1 MDLIPSEMFRGHLD
15 TIILLS
21 LVNDDKH
28 TNQIREE
35 IEERS
40 DGKFELKQGTFYSC
54 LQRIVKQGYV
64 TEYRATSADGV
75 RRKFLQLTEKG
86 KNYID
91 DNKDKW
97 EVSRS
102 VVNVLLET
110 PEKLKEKQNNAKPTP
125 VSAAKTES
133 AQEPFDID
141 KALKDFLSSDDVKT
155 TKNDSKVQS
164 DSFKSAQ
171 TDLTEKNSLDVKDV
185 VVGVV
190 GEKPFVKESPISEN
204 VTIIDF
210 SDIAEKSS
218 DKKTTDFK
226 DVDSFNEPK
235 QVEFSK
241 PTYEKSSKSE
251 KSLNDFPTTDI
262 AKSPEEYDLL
272 TLVGIDDSQSKSVN
286 VHDKSYVE
294 KARSQDNLDTQIAP
308 QKAQLSAEDNKESDK
323 ATPITT
329 DNNERQ
335 TSNTNGKHSFELQ
348 AAQQNFFGEVSDNS
362 QIASQKQRESSPIA
376 TQKIEDDDFYNG
388 QSPIKHDYKDVLGR
402 IFQTHKSVE
411 ESDPREIVYVQGTN
425 INDYFNNVNE
435 TPQPDNRFNA
445 HYDNTD
451 KTDTFDRRNNNFDK
465 NNNSRQDIRKQ
476 QANVNKEDNNY
487 ATPEVPIAKTDGY
500 DFSDIQSLAKVE
512 GFKVSIASAS
522 TKRKVNSIL
531 INKLTLIS
539 SLIFYALCLIEILL
553 LAYFTAPQA
562 GLTSKPFIIFGSV
575 LALFP
580 LTMLVIYFIDP
591 KRKVASIATMKS
603 VIELCIVIMLNLILI
618 AIVFSILS
626 EVDFSSTADLLK
638 YILYP
643 VIVILNVP
651 VYFIIKYLNLENQK
665 FYK

>member
-64 TEYRATSADGV
+64 TEYRATSTDGV

-110 PEKLKEKQNNAKPTP
+110 PEKLKEKQNNAKPTA
-125 VSAAKTES
+125 VSDVKTES

-155 TKNDSKVQS
+155 TKSDNKVQ
-164 DSFKSAQ
+164 KEPLKTAQ
-171 TDLTEKNSLDVKDV
+171 NDLNENEKNSFDVNKVADKV
-185 VVGVV
+185 TE
-190 GEKPFVKESPISEN
+190 EKPFVKEGPISEN

-210 SDIAEKSS
+210 SDIAEKSF
-218 DKKTTDFK
+218 DNKTTD
-226 DVDSFNEPK
+226 SINQPK
-235 QVEFSK
+235 QVEFSNL
-241 PTYEKSSKSE
+241 PYEKPSKSE
-251 KSLNDFPTTDI
+251 KQLKDFPTTDI

-272 TLVGIDDSQSKSVN
+272 TLVGIDESKSKSVN
-286 VHDKSYVE
+286 VLDEPFIE
-294 KARSQDNLDTQIAP
+294 KVHAQSDLDTHNES
-308 QKAQLSAEDNKESDK
+308 QKVQFAAEDNKESVK
-323 ATPITT
+323 STPITPSNT
-329 DNNERQ
+329 ERQ
-335 TSNTNGKHSFELQ
+335 TANPNNKQQLESQ
-348 AAQQNFFGEVSDNS
+348 AVQQNFFADVNNNTQS
-362 QIASQKQRESSPIA
+362 APQKTFENSPIVS
-376 TQKIEDDDFYNG
+376 QKIEEEDDFYSG
-388 QSPIKHDYKDVLGR
+388 QTPIKHDYKEVLGR
-402 IFQTHKSVE
+402 IFPKHKSPE
-411 ESDPREIVYVQGTN
+411 ESESREMVYVQGTD

-435 TPQPDNRFNA
+435 APKTDNRFNLP
-445 HYDNTD
+445 YDNTD
-451 KTDTFDRRNNNFDK
+451 KTDNLDRRNNNFDK
-465 NNNSRQDIRKQ
+465 NNNSRQDTRQQ
-476 QANVNKEDNNY
+476 QANVYKEDNNY
-487 ATPEVPIAKTDGY
+487 STPEVPIAKTDGY

-539 SLIFYALCLIEILL
+539 SLTFYAFCLIEIFL
-553 LAYFTAPQA
+553 LAHFTAQQA
-562 GLTSKPFIIFGSV
+562 GLTTKPFIIFAIV
-575 LALFP
+575 LAIFP
-580 LTMLVIYFIDP
+580 ITMLVIYFIDP

-603 VIELCIVIMLNLILI
+603 VIELCIVIMLNLVLI
-618 AIVFSILS
+618 TIVFSILS
-626 EVDFSSTADLLK
+626 EIDFSSTADLLK

-643 VIVILNVP
+643 IIVILNVP

>member
-110 PEKLKEKQNNAKPTP
+110 PEKRKEKQNDAKPAV
-125 VSAAKTES
+125 VSDSKTEVTP
-133 AQEPFDID
+133 EPFDID
-141 KALKDFLSSDDVKT
+141 KALKDFLSSDDVT
-155 TKNDSKVQS
+155 NTKDIDNVPKEPLRPVQI
-164 DSFKSAQ
+164 
-171 TDLTEKNSLDVKDV
+171 DLAEKNSDDN
-185 VVGVV
+185 GVNNV
-190 GEKPFVKESPISEN
+190 NNGITEEKPFEKQAPISEN

-218 DKKTTDFK
+218 DKKSSDLN
-226 DVDSFNEPK
+226 DSDAFNQSK
-235 QVEFSK
+235 QNEFSK
-241 PTYEKSSKSE
+241 PIYDTTPKSE
-251 KSLNDFPTTDI
+251 KPVTDFTTTDI
-262 AKSPEEYDLL
+262 AKSPEEFDLL
-272 TLVGIDDSQSKSVN
+272 TLVGIDESQPESTS
-286 VHDKSYVE
+286 VHDEPFIEKPHPQVDLVKSSEPQEVRALGDDD
-294 KARSQDNLDTQIAP
+294 KSTPFAP
-308 QKAQLSAEDNKESDK
+308 FNSDIQAANTNKN
-323 ATPITT
+323 PTT
-329 DNNERQ
+329 ERQ
-335 TSNTNGKHSFELQ
+335 SV
-348 AAQQNFFGEVSDNS
+348 QQNFFSDVNVNS
-362 QIASQKQRESSPIA
+362 QSE
-376 TQKIEDDDFYNG
+376 TQKSPENSSAVSQTLEEDDFYSG
-388 QSPIKHDYKDVLGR
+388 QAPIKHDYKEVLGR
-402 IFQTHKSVE
+402 LFPKQKSSKE
-411 ESDPREIVYVQGTN
+411 NESREIIYVQGTD
-425 INDYFNNVNE
+425 INTYFDNDKE
-435 TPQPDNRFNA
+435 APQSDNRFNLP
-445 HYDNTD
+445 HDNIGRTD
-451 KTDTFDRRNNNFDK
+451 NPDRHNNNFDR
-465 NNNSRQDIRKQ
+465 NNNLRQDNRQ
-476 QANVNKEDNNY
+476 QTPDAPTENANS

-512 GFKVSIASAS
+512 GFKVSIASAT
-522 TKRKVNSIL
+522 TKRNVNSIL
-531 INKLTLIS
+531 INKLSLIS
-539 SLIFYALCLIEILL
+539 SLMFYAFCLVEIFL

-562 GLTSKPFIIFGSV
+562 GLTYKPFVILAIL

-580 LTMLVIYFIDP
+580 ITMLVIYFVDP

-603 VIELCIVIMLNLILI
+603 IIELCIVIMLNLVLI
-618 AIVFSILS
+618 TIVFSILS
-626 EVDFSSTADLLK
+626 EIDFSNTADLLK

-643 VIVILNVP
+643 IIIILNVP

>member
-110 PEKLKEKQNNAKPTP
+110 PEKRKEKQND
-125 VSAAKTES
+125 AKTAAVSDTKTE
-133 AQEPFDID
+133 AVNEPFDID
-141 KALKDFLSSDDVKT
+141 KALKDFLSSDDVKV
-155 TKNDSKVQS
+155 TKDVDNVPNEPLKPAQS
-164 DSFKSAQ
+164 
-171 TDLTEKNSLDVKDV
+171 DLTEKNTDANNANNVTE
-185 VVGVV
+185 
-190 GEKPFVKESPISEN
+190 EKPFAKQGPISEN

-210 SDIAEKSS
+210 SDIAEKSF
-218 DKKTTDFK
+218 DKKSSDLKDADTFNQPKQDEVSKPFYDVTPKAEKLVKDFTTTDM
-226 DVDSFNEPK
+226 
-235 QVEFSK
+235 
-241 PTYEKSSKSE
+241 
-251 KSLNDFPTTDI
+251 
-262 AKSPEEYDLL
+262 AKSPEEFDVL
-272 TLVGIDDSQSKSVN
+272 TLVGIDETQQENVL
-286 VHDKSYVE
+286 VHDEPFIENPRTQADLDRLSE
-294 KARSQDNLDTQIAP
+294 LQEARIPGDNDTSTPFNSDTQTA
-308 QKAQLSAEDNKESDK
+308 NKKQVSEQQ
-323 ATPITT
+323 PV
-329 DNNERQ
+329 
-335 TSNTNGKHSFELQ
+335 
-348 AAQQNFFGEVSDNS
+348 QQNFFNDVKDNLQS
-362 QIASQKQRESSPIA
+362 ETQKSPENPSVASQKFE
-376 TQKIEDDDFYNG
+376 EEDDFYSG
-388 QSPIKHDYKDVLGR
+388 QAPIKHDYKEILGK
-402 IFQTHKSVE
+402 IFPKPKNTK
-411 ESDPREIVYVQGTN
+411 ESESREIIYRPGTDIDSYFDNDKDAPKNDNPFNVPHDN
-425 INDYFNNVNE
+425 IDRTVNSDRHNNL
-435 TPQPDNRFNA
+435 
-445 HYDNTD
+445 
-451 KTDTFDRRNNNFDK
+451 DR
-465 NNNSRQDIRKQ
+465 NNNSRQGNRQ
-476 QANVNKEDNNY
+476 QTPNAPTESVNY

-512 GFKVSIASAS
+512 GFKVSIASAT
-522 TKRKVNSIL
+522 TKRNVNSIL
-531 INKLTLIS
+531 INKLSLIS
-539 SLIFYALCLIEILL
+539 SLMFYAFCLVEIFL

-562 GLTSKPFIIFGSV
+562 GLTTKPFIIFAIV

-580 LTMLVIYFIDP
+580 ITMLVIYFIDP

-603 VIELCIVIMLNLILI
+603 IIELCIVIMLNLVLI
-618 AIVFSILS
+618 TIVFSILS
-626 EVDFSSTADLLK
+626 EIDFSNTADLLK

-643 VIVILNVP
+643 IIIILNVP